1 MPKRKDIKKVM
12 VIGSGPIV
20 VGQAAEF
27 DYAGTQACTALKEEG
42 YEVVLVNSNPAT
54 IMTDPEIAHKVY
66 MEPLTLE
73 YVAKIVRYE
82 RPDAIVPGLGG
93 QTGLN
98 LAVQLAKKGVLDEC
112 GVEILGTSF
121 DSIERAEDRELFKEL
136 CESIGEPVLPSD
148 VANSIEHG
156 VEIAAKIGYPVI
168 LRPAFTLGGTGG
180 GFADNEEELRELMR
194 TALELSP
201 VHQVLVEKSI
211 KGFKEIEFEVM
222 RDANDTVIA
231 ICSMENLDPVG
242 VHTGDSIVVAPAQT
256 LTNKE
261 YQLLRDS
268 ALKLI
273 RALKIEGGCNVQF
286 ALDPLSFDYYLIEV
300 NPRVSRSSA
309 LASKA
314 SGYPIAR
321 VSAKIAVGLHL
332 DEIDLGHVPASF
344 EPTIDYVVT
353 KIARFPFDK
362 FTDASNELGTQM
374 KATGEVMSIGRT
386 LEESLLKAV
395 RSLETGVC
403 HVHHKKFDT
412 MPTEEMLD
420 YIKKATDDRIYALAE
435 LMRRDIDNGL
445 IYNRTKID
453 MFFLDKI
460 KNIVDFEKVI
470 KENPFDINVLRDAKV
485 IGFSDKFIGQL
496 WGESESGI
504 YLLRKKHDIRPVY
517 KMIDSCG
524 AEFHARTN
532 YFYSS
537 YEWENES
544 IPTDRRKIIVL
555 GSGPIRIG
563 QGVEFD
569 YSTVHA
575 VWTIRQA
582 GFEAIV
588 INNNPET
595 VSTDHTTGDKLYF
608 EPLTVEEVMNVI
620 DLERPEGVI
629 VSLGGQTAIN
639 LAEPLAALGA
649 PIIGTDIT
657 AIRNA
662 EDRGCFEAIM
672 EKLQIPQPEGVA
684 VTNIEDGVKAAER
697 IGYPVLV
704 RPSYVLGGRAMQIV
718 SNEHKLRQYLQ
729 TAVEINV
736 EHPVLVD
743 KYIMG
748 KELEVDAIC
757 DGENVF
763 VPGIMEHV
771 EHTGVHSGDSISVY
785 PTFSVSQKAK
795 QTILDYTVRLGK
807 EIGIKGLYNIQF
819 IVDSK
824 EDVYVIEVNPRSSRT
839 VPFISK
845 ATGTPLAHIAT
856 LVMLGHSLRDQGIDR
871 LYPEKKKRWFV
882 KTPAFSF
889 AKLRGVD
896 SYLSPEMKSTG
907 EAIGYDKSLKR
918 ALYKSLQ
925 ASGMT
930 VANYG
935 TVFVTI
941 GDSDKQ
947 RALPLIRRFYKLG
960 FNIEATKG
968 TAEFLRANGIRTRL
982 LHKLS
987 EGSSDIIDSLRQ
999 GHVNYV
1005 INTMELSADHSHH
1018 DGYHIRRAAVDN
1030 NITVFTSLETVEVLL
1045 DVLDDITMK
1054 VSTIDAE
1061 D

>member
-1 MPKRKDIKKVM
+1 M
-12 VIGSGPIV
+12 
-20 VGQAAEF
+20 
-27 DYAGTQACTALKEEG
+27 
-42 YEVVLVNSNPAT
+42 
-54 IMTDPEIAHKVY
+54 
-66 MEPLTLE
+66 
-73 YVAKIVRYE
+73 
-82 RPDAIVPGLGG
+82 
-93 QTGLN
+93 
-98 LAVQLAKKGVLDEC
+98 
-112 GVEILGTSF
+112 
-121 DSIERAEDRELFKEL
+121 
-136 CESIGEPVLPSD
+136 
-148 VANSIEHG
+148 
-156 VEIAAKIGYPVI
+156 
-168 LRPAFTLGGTGG
+168 
-180 GFADNEEELRELMR
+180 
-194 TALELSP
+194 
-201 VHQVLVEKSI
+201 
-211 KGFKEIEFEVM
+211 
-222 RDANDTVIA
+222 
-231 ICSMENLDPVG
+231 
-242 VHTGDSIVVAPAQT
+242 
-256 LTNKE
+256 
-261 YQLLRDS
+261 
-268 ALKLI
+268 
-273 RALKIEGGCNVQF
+273 
-286 ALDPLSFDYYLIEV
+286 
-300 NPRVSRSSA
+300 
-309 LASKA
+309 
-314 SGYPIAR
+314 
-321 VSAKIAVGLHL
+321 
-332 DEIDLGHVPASF
+332 
-344 EPTIDYVVT
+344 
-353 KIARFPFDK
+353 
-362 FTDASNELGTQM
+362 
-374 KATGEVMSIGRT
+374 
-386 LEESLLKAV
+386 
-395 RSLETGVC
+395 
-403 HVHHKKFDT
+403 
-412 MPTEEMLD
+412 
-420 YIKKATDDRIYALAE
+420 
-435 LMRRDIDNGL
+435 
-445 IYNRTKID
+445 
-453 MFFLDKI
+453 
-460 KNIVDFEKVI
+460 I

-729 TAVEINV
+729 TAAEINV
-736 EHPVLVD
+736 EHPVLAD

-845 ATGTPLAHIAT
+845 VPLERHWHTSPPSSCWVTPCAT
-856 LVMLGHSLRDQGIDR
+856 
-871 LYPEKKKRWFV
+871 
-882 KTPAFSF
+882 
-889 AKLRGVD
+889 
-896 SYLSPEMKSTG
+896 
-907 EAIGYDKSLKR
+907 R
-918 ALYKSLQ
+918 ALT
-925 ASGMT
+925 A
-930 VANYG
+930 
-935 TVFVTI
+935 F
-941 GDSDKQ
+941 
-947 RALPLIRRFYKLG
+947 IRRRR
-960 FNIEATKG
+960 ND
-968 TAEFLRANGIRTRL
+968 
-982 LHKLS
+982 
-987 EGSSDIIDSLRQ
+987 GS
-999 GHVNYV
+999 
-1005 INTMELSADHSHH
+1005 
-1018 DGYHIRRAAVDN
+1018 
-1030 NITVFTSLETVEVLL
+1030 
-1045 DVLDDITMK
+1045 
-1054 VSTIDAE
+1054 
-1061 D
+1061 